1 MTFPPHINEMHDED
15 FGHLFADTS
24 DERTAEFIDVLNSVN
39 TGRIT
44 YTGLATTDAWEMP
57 EIQHAGEFT
66 TLLPRNELMAHV
78 MNCDKCESDAVIN
91 VHLSSLFRHTANAL
105 SGENMRKR
113 ARAFGRVWTNLTA
126 RIHECEQYESDTY
139 ASLISR
145 VNLLHEDEVE

>member
-39 TGRIT
+39 TGRVT
-44 YTGLATTDAWEMP
+44 YIDLATTDAWEMP

-78 MNCDKCESDAVIN
+78 MNCDKCEHDTIVNRDLS
-91 VHLSSLFRHTANAL
+91 HLFHHTSEAL
-105 SGENMRKR
+105 MGAQMRSERKQ
-113 ARAFGRVWTNLTA
+113 FGRAWNNLT
-126 RIHECEQYESDTY
+126 RLILRHEQAESDRY
-139 ASLISR
+139 ERLISR
-145 VNLLHEDEVE
+145 VNLLHEDDVM